1 MKIATHAETPLDG
14 VDREHL
20 EQTLRTRGWQII
32 ERRLV
37 AMLQRESG
45 RCESTDDELSIR
57 RAQGAVAAVREV
69 LALPAGILREI
80 NERQRRRG

>member
-1 MKIATHAETPLDG
+1 VKIPTHTEAPLDG

-32 ERRLV
+32 HKRLV
-37 AMLQRESG
+37 EMLGRESD
-45 RCESTDDELSIR
+45 RCHCADDDVQVR
-57 RAQGAVAAVREV
+57 RAQGAVAAIREV